1 MGPRGKGFGTSMVEI
16 RREKMEKHIQAS
28 SAAEMEGAREGAADG
43 PGPPVSAHGPWVS
56 SLSLTEQS
64 PKKGNCKKPSSW
76 SLLKT
81 FQIREAEM
89 RSILLF

>member
-28 SAAEMEGAREGAADG
+28 SAAEMEGAREGAWASG
-43 PGPPVSAHGPWVS
+43 LSAWSLGQQPKLNRTVS
-56 SLSLTEQS
+56 E
-64 PKKGNCKKPSSW
+64 KGNCKKPSSW

-81 FQIREAEM
+81 FQVREAEM
-89 RSILLF
+89 RTMLLF